1 MDKLQELLHN
11 YIESPLDPYVNAE
24 LGEEY
29 EKLGQHASAHT
40 YYLRCAELTT
50 CMDLACECIIK
61 TWCTLHNQKRRP
73 FYCEQQLLLAVAEF
87 PNRPEPYYFLS
98 KL

>member
-1 MDKLQELLHN
+1 MNKDLKYWLDKYISDPKNPDYN
-11 YIESPLDPYVNAE
+11 YW
-24 LGEEY
+24 LGWEY

-73 FYCEQQLLLAVAEF
+73 LS
-87 PNRPEPYYFLS
+87 NNYY
-98 KL
+98 